1 MWLTLFL
8 KEIVA
13 ENFYPYLLVHLHC
26 YSNIEC
32 ASMLVLILILA
43 EAQASQRRVTGVMS
57 ASSVGLSASQQHT
70 SSLLQISPSQQKL
83 KEMTTVSTQTT
94 DTAFALCTRC
104 SQTQETLISVAS
116 SVSVLCHEEGL
127 ASGLAKVDWEAL
139 AKIGGME
146 LGKWN
151 GNLNA
156 DLCSIGKHCCR
167 LKQTVVELE
176 LERDAHK
183 QTVGQLEREIQQLSN
198 QMDTLQVL

>member
-1 MWLTLFL
+1 
-8 KEIVA
+8 
-13 ENFYPYLLVHLHC
+13 
-26 YSNIEC
+26 
-32 ASMLVLILILA
+32 MLALILILA
-43 EAQASQRRVTGVMS
+43 EAQASQRRATSITS
-57 ASSVGLSASQQHT
+57 ASSAGPSASQQQT
-70 SSLLQISPSQQKL
+70 PSLLQTSPSQQKF
-83 KEMTTVSTQTT
+83 KEVATVSTQTT
-94 DTAFALCTRC
+94 DTAFALCARC

-151 GNLNA
+151 GNLNT
-156 DLCSIGKHCCR
+156 DLCSIGEHCCR

-183 QTVGQLEREIQQLSN
+183 QTVGQLESEIQQLSN
-198 QMDTLQVL
+198 QMDTLQVQI